1 MCQEAFDDLR
11 KERDYWRDRAY
22 ELFDQLKCWENGTF
36 RRANAKYWDSW
47 TDTHN
52 EIKAMKAEAVGSFWR
67 AEEAKLEA
75 QAEAERKAAARAA
88 EKVERDAAKQAEAE
102 RKRSEAER
110 RKAEAR
116 EYQREEER
124 MASVA
129 AAITLNRSAA
139 AAKSSNKK
147 VSFHRD
153 VDDWPTMF

>member
-1 MCQEAFDDLR
+1 MSYQELCQEAFDDLR

-22 ELFDQLKCWENGTF
+22 ELFDKLECWENGTF

-52 EIKAMKAEAVGSFWR
+52 EIKAETEA
-67 AEEAKLEA
+67 
-75 QAEAERKAAARAA
+75 
-88 EKVERDAAKQAEAE
+88 AAKQAEE
-102 RKRSEAER
+102 V
-110 RKAEAR
+110 KAMKAKAR